1 MSDRREV
8 NVERPEHSWIPFY
21 RKLAE
26 MSFFDVTSFSGI
38 ARGRDHNCDRT

>member
-21 RKLAE
+21 RELARE
-26 MSFFDVTSFSGI
+26 LVEGGW
-38 ARGRDHNCDRT
+38 REKELDR